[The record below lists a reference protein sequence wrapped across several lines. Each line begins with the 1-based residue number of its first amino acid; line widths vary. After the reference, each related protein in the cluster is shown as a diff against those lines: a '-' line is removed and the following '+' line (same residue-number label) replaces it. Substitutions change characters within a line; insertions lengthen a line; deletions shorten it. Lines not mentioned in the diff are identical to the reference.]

1 MGKFKSISP
10 IGHIILVAGL
20 IYSLLSVNPLHTF
33 LAVVLPFILV
43 KLSWKNDEAPI
54 LFTALMT
61 QYMAI
66 SVKVFYANY
75 SNLAFD
81 DISLHRYPD
90 YINEAY
96 YWGMGGLVTLALGIH
111 FAIRGFKHTNNTSIL
126 AASHQFNGDKL
137 GKLYLLLAI
146 AYPILFKLSFS
157 IGGLQQP
164 LSKLIEFKWAL
175 FFIFMIYA
183 FYKNEKK
190 MFLWIASAELLFS
203 FTGFFSGFKDYFLI
217 LFIGMVVLYGQNFK
231 LQNIIPLGVILIVG
245 FYTLMIWQYV
255 KPAYRE
261 FLNAGQKTQTS
272 VRSTEE
278 SLFKLYN
285 LVTEI
290 DSTGIKEGFE
300 ATVNRLSY
308 IEFLSGAIEHVPYQ
322 LEHTNGELWLG
333 AVERVLKPRI
343 LFPEKAAI
351 DDSEKA
357 RLYTGQ
363 DYSGVESGTSISL
376 GYFAESYV
384 DFGKT
389 GMLLI
394 LLVFGFVIGSIY
406 RYILKQSPDLLIG
419 TALTIPLFFVIFNYE
434 RALDKIFGALFMYL
448 IIYLA
453 FNRLVIKKT
462 IEYLKND

>member
-1 MGKFKSISP
+1 MQQFKSLGILGNILLISG
-10 IGHIILVAGL
+10 IVYATM
-20 IYSLLSVNPLHTF
+20 SMNPLHTIV
-33 LAVVLPFILV
+33 AVIAPFILI
-43 KLSWKNDEAPI
+43 KLSWKSNEAPI

-96 YWGMGGLVTLALGIH
+96 FWGMGGLISLALGIH
-111 FAIRGFKHTNNTSIL
+111 FAVRGFKHANNTSIL

-137 GKLYLLLAI
+137 GRLYLLLAI

-157 IGGLQQP
+157 LGGLQQP

-190 MFLWIASAELLFS
+190 MFLWIASLELLFS

-217 LFIGMVVLYGQNFK
+217 LFIGMVLVYGQNLR
-231 LQNIIPLGVILIVG
+231 LQNIIPLGVTLIVG

-255 KPAYRE
+255 KPTYRE
-261 FLNAGQKTQTS
+261 FLNAGSTSQVS
-272 VRSTEE
+272 VRGTGE
-278 SLFKLYN
+278 SLTKLYD
-285 LVTEI
+285 LVTAI

-308 IEFLSGAIEHVPYQ
+308 IEFLSGTMGHVPYQ

-363 DYSGVESGTSISL
+363 DYSGSESGTSISL

-384 DFGKT
+384 DFGRA

-434 RALDKIFGALFMYL
+434 KALDKIFGALFMYL